1 MSGIMIPNTI
11 NRICKRTAATLD
23 ISFTAR
29 VQAIGRLAIPK
40 EIREQLSIR
49 EGDLV
54 TVNIQKIIARKPRPP
69 QAKDE

>member
-1 MSGIMIPNTI
+1 MIPNTI
-11 NRICKRTAATLD
+11 NRIRRCTAASLD
-23 ISFTAR
+23 VSFTAR

-40 EIREQLSIR
+40 ELREQLRIR

-54 TVNIQKIIARKPRPP
+54 TVNVEKVIARKTRLP